1 MKKSI
6 GSKVRVDW
14 LKKGNKKTKYF
25 YYKESS
31 RKRKNKIL
39 GVKDKNGNWMIKRED
54 VESEFCKQFTNLFTT
69 LIQVKVKWK
78 QFFSGIVPRAS
89 A

>member
-39 GVKDKNGNWMIKRED
+39 GVKDKYGNWMIK
-54 VESEFCKQFTNLFTT
+54 
-69 LIQVKVKWK
+69 
-78 QFFSGIVPRAS
+78 
-89 A
+89 